1 MKLSENY
8 TRNEWSLLG
17 NKTVAYFDFAQLIT
31 ACYMMDKIAQF
42 DQSWLKKLHSK
53 KVKTKT
59 TLETS
64 EYLHQK
70 RVNTKTTPETSES
83 TPETSEY

>member
-1 MKLSENY
+1 
-8 TRNEWSLLG
+8 
-17 NKTVAYFDFAQLIT
+17 
-31 ACYMMDKIAQF
+31 MDKIAQF